1 MHFAHLF
8 VTLQAMNENVIIA
21 DANFVDRVAFDL
33 TVNFERM
40 LERRIPKADIARWTE
55 CIALDGGLRA
65 GEHQKMLFFR
75 PGEKDG
81 SALKVDDMRMNGS
94 CAGGTGAFLDEVASI
109 LKLQPEELNGMAF
122 KGNLGEFCFSTPN
135 GEDYVDK
142 DELFLDTLSTV
153 LQQEG
158 VKRVMVIPDESILNK
173 VREVIRKMDNNEKFI
188 TLFAMSPQTG
198 RNFQQEILGYS
209 LMAALGIK
217 GEEIEGKS
225 EK

>member
-1 MHFAHLF
+1 
-8 VTLQAMNENVIIA
+8 MNENVIIA

-65 GEHQKMLFFR
+65 GEHQTMVILVHDKSVTELENFA
-75 PGEKDG
+75 PGK
-81 SALKVDDMRMNGS
+81 
-94 CAGGTGAFLDEVASI
+94 LD
-109 LKLQPEELNGMAF
+109 EELNGMAF

-153 LQQEG
+153 LQLEG

>member
-1 MHFAHLF
+1 M
-8 VTLQAMNENVIIA
+8 QAMNENVIIA

-33 TVNFERM
+33 MVNFERM

-65 GEHQKMLFFR
+65 GEHQTMVILVHDKSVTELENFA
-75 PGEKDG
+75 PGK
-81 SALKVDDMRMNGS
+81 
-94 CAGGTGAFLDEVASI
+94 LD
-109 LKLQPEELNGMAF
+109 EELNGMAF

>member
-65 GEHQKMLFFR
+65 GEHQTMVILVHDKSVTELENFA
-75 PGEKDG
+75 PGK
-81 SALKVDDMRMNGS
+81 
-94 CAGGTGAFLDEVASI
+94 LD
-109 LKLQPEELNGMAF
+109 EELNGMAF

>member
-1 MHFAHLF
+1 M
-8 VTLQAMNENVIIA
+8 QAMNENVIIA

-55 CIALDGGLRA
+55 CIALDGGLRT
-65 GEHQKMLFFR
+65 GEHQTMVILIHDKCVMELENFA
-75 PGEKDG
+75 PGK
-81 SALKVDDMRMNGS
+81 
-94 CAGGTGAFLDEVASI
+94 LD
-109 LKLQPEELNGMAF
+109 EELNGMAF

-153 LQQEG
+153 LQQES

>member
-1 MHFAHLF
+1 
-8 VTLQAMNENVIIA
+8 MNENVIIA

-65 GEHQKMLFFR
+65 GEHQTMVILVHDKSVTELENFA
-75 PGEKDG
+75 PGK
-81 SALKVDDMRMNGS
+81 
-94 CAGGTGAFLDEVASI
+94 LD
-109 LKLQPEELNGMAF
+109 EELNGMAF

-173 VREVIRKMDNNEKFI
+173 VREVIRKMDYNEKFI

>member
-65 GEHQKMLFFR
+65 GEHQTMVILVHDKSVTELENFA
-75 PGEKDG
+75 PGK
-81 SALKVDDMRMNGS
+81 
-94 CAGGTGAFLDEVASI
+94 LD
-109 LKLQPEELNGMAF
+109 EELNGMAF

-173 VREVIRKMDNNEKFI
+173 VREVIRKMDYNEKFI

>member
-1 MHFAHLF
+1 M
-8 VTLQAMNENVIIA
+8 QAMNENVIIA

-65 GEHQKMLFFR
+65 GEHQTMVILVHDKSVTELENFA
-75 PGEKDG
+75 PGK
-81 SALKVDDMRMNGS
+81 
-94 CAGGTGAFLDEVASI
+94 LD
-109 LKLQPEELNGMAF
+109 EELNGMAF

>member
-33 TVNFERM
+33 MVNFERM

-65 GEHQKMLFFR
+65 GEHQTMVILVHDKSVTELENFA
-75 PGEKDG
+75 PGK
-81 SALKVDDMRMNGS
+81 
-94 CAGGTGAFLDEVASI
+94 LD
-109 LKLQPEELNGMAF
+109 EELNGMAF

>member
-1 MHFAHLF
+1 
-8 VTLQAMNENVIIA
+8 MNENVIIA

-55 CIALDGGLRA
+55 CIALDGGLRT
-65 GEHQKMLFFR
+65 GEHQTMVILIHDKCVTELENFA
-75 PGEKDG
+75 PGK
-81 SALKVDDMRMNGS
+81 
-94 CAGGTGAFLDEVASI
+94 LD
-109 LKLQPEELNGMAF
+109 EELNGMAF

>member
-55 CIALDGGLRA
+55 CIALDGGLRT
-65 GEHQKMLFFR
+65 GEHQTMVILIHDKCVTELENFA
-75 PGEKDG
+75 PGK
-81 SALKVDDMRMNGS
+81 
-94 CAGGTGAFLDEVASI
+94 LD
-109 LKLQPEELNGMAF
+109 EELNGMAF

>member
-1 MHFAHLF
+1 
-8 VTLQAMNENVIIA
+8 MNENVIIA

-65 GEHQKMLFFR
+65 GEHQTMVILVHDKSVTELENFA
-75 PGEKDG
+75 PGK
-81 SALKVDDMRMNGS
+81 
-94 CAGGTGAFLDEVASI
+94 LD
-109 LKLQPEELNGMAF
+109 EELNGMAF

-173 VREVIRKMDNNEKFI
+173 VREVIRKMDYNEKFI

-217 GEEIEGKS
+217 GEEIEGKN

>member
-1 MHFAHLF
+1 
-8 VTLQAMNENVIIA
+8 MNENVIIA

-65 GEHQKMLFFR
+65 GEHQTMVILVHDKSVTELENFA
-75 PGEKDG
+75 PGK
-81 SALKVDDMRMNGS
+81 
-94 CAGGTGAFLDEVASI
+94 LD
-109 LKLQPEELNGMAF
+109 EELNGMAF